1 MSDLDLDIKD
11 GNITYTTIEAVNQ
24 TLKTTDIKGKD
35 YVEVNERIKAFRM
48 LYPQGSIQTEMIS
61 NEDGVCV
68 FKAIVGY
75 YPDGDSTLLHVLGT
89 GYAYEKENS
98 TFINKTSYIENCET
112 SACGRALGMA
122 GIGINSSVASAD
134 EVLNAINNQVITL
147 EDAENYTLTFGKHQ
161 GKHLNELPDNY
172 LHWLYENNEQC
183 KQMIDVLGIIQSDE
197 EIEESMNIIQHIM
210 ELVDE
215 TGVDLENI
223 KANRKITSLQDLNI
237 NDLKVL
243 EQKLIKTKET
253 LNKVK

>member
-24 TLKTTDIKGKD
+24 TLNKTDIKGKD
-35 YVEVNERIKAFRM
+35 YIEVNERIKAFRM
-48 LYPQGSIQTEMIS
+48 LYPTGSIQTEMIS
-61 NEDGVCV
+61 NADGVCI

-75 YPDGDSTLLHVLGT
+75 YNDDATILKVLGT
-89 GYAYEKENS
+89 GTAYEKEDS
-98 TFINKTSYIENCET
+98 SFINKTSYIENCET
-112 SACGRALGMA
+112 SAVGRALGMA
-122 GIGINSSVASAD
+122 GIGINTSVASAD

-197 EIEESMNIIQHIM
+197 EIEESTNIIQHIM
-210 ELVDE
+210 ELIDA
-215 TGVDLENI
+215 TGVDLESI
-223 KANRKITSLQDLNI
+223 KDKRKIKSLQDLSI
-237 NDLKVL
+237 NALKEL
-243 EQKLIKTKET
+243 EQKLMKTKET

>member
-1 MSDLDLDIKD
+1 MSDLDLDIKN

-61 NEDGVCV
+61 NNDGVCV

-75 YPDGDSTLLHVLGT
+75 YNDDATILKVLGT
-89 GYAYEKENS
+89 GTAYEKEDS
-98 TFINKTSYIENCET
+98 SFINKTSYIENCET
-112 SACGRALGMA
+112 SAVGRALGMA

-183 KQMIDVLGIIQSDE
+183 KAMIDVLGIIQSDE

-215 TGVDLENI
+215 TGIDLENI
-223 KANRKITSLQDLNI
+223 KANRKIKSLQDLNI

-253 LNKVK
+253 LDKVK

>member
-24 TLKTTDIKGKD
+24 TLNKTDIKGKD
-35 YVEVNERIKAFRM
+35 YIEVNERIKAFRM
-48 LYPQGSIQTEMIS
+48 LYPTGSIQTEMIS
-61 NEDGVCV
+61 NADGVCI

-75 YPDGDSTLLHVLGT
+75 YNDDATILKVLGT
-89 GYAYEKENS
+89 GTAYEKEDS
-98 TFINKTSYIENCET
+98 SFINKTSYIENCET
-112 SACGRALGMA
+112 SAVGRALGMA
-122 GIGINSSVASAD
+122 GIGINTSVASAD

-197 EIEESMNIIQHIM
+197 EIEESTNIIQHIM
-210 ELVDE
+210 ELIDA
-215 TGVDLENI
+215 TGVDLESI
-223 KANRKITSLQDLNI
+223 KAKRKITSLQDLSV
-237 NDLKVL
+237 NDLKEL